1 MLYTRIWYFTR
12 IYSYVICMS
21 VEFTHVLSVCHSN
34 VLVYHPYVTRMYSYV
49 IRISLVGIPMLSVCL
64 SYVLVCHP
72 YVTRTYHKPDHHL
85 TIAYLQLRLKLT
97 RQPLFLQ
104 HDLFFKNA
112 FGFF

>member
-12 IYSYVICMS
+12 MYSYVICMS
-21 VEFTHVLSVCHSN
+21 VA
-34 VLVYHPYVTRMYSYV
+34 YVTRMCSYV